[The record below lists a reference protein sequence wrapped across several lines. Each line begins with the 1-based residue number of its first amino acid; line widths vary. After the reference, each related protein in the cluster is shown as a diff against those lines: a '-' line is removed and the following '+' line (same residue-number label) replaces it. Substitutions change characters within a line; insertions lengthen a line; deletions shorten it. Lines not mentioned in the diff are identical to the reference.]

1 LPDPVTTESV
11 GKPGFVIAR
20 RLFGIALGAI
30 FFSAFASLGVQIR
43 GLMGAHGISPVA
55 EFLRMAGEQLG
66 GSAWLTVPTLCWLNA
81 SDGFLVG
88 LCVAGCVISLALVAG
103 FAPAPCTFVLWALYI
118 SLCSVGSPF
127 LNFQWDALLLE
138 TALLAVFY
146 LPWKLRPN
154 WSRESSVSRVARWLF
169 WWLLFRLMFASGV
182 VKLSSGD
189 ETWRTL
195 TALRFHF
202 ETQPLPL
209 WTAWYVHQ
217 LPHWVLRI
225 MEAIMFAIELVAPFL
240 IIAPRRFRHAGAIAL
255 IALQLG
261 ILATG
266 NYAFFNWLTIALCL
280 LLVDDAFW
288 PRRWC
293 ERFTKPNEPRPGATW
308 PLWIFGP
315 VAGLIILTTSMP
327 LLDAFRTGWRWP
339 EPFSGLRNA
348 LAPLMSFNGY
358 GLFAVMTTTRPEIFV
373 EGSDD
378 GVNWQPYRFRWKPGN
393 VRIPPGLVAPHQP
406 RLDWQMWF
414 AALSDYRQNPWFIRF
429 LVRLL
434 EGSPDVLALLEW
446 NPFPNHPPRYVRAVV
461 SEYHFTHW
469 GEAAWW
475 TRGPESLYCPAISLR
490 NEP

>member
-1 LPDPVTTESV
+1 MT
-11 GKPGFVIAR
+11 
-20 RLFGIALGAI
+20 
-30 FFSAFASLGVQIR
+30 AFASLGVQIR
-43 GLMGAHGISPVA
+43 GLIGTQGISPA
-55 EFLRMAGEQLG
+55 ADFLHAVREQLG
-66 GSAWLTVPTLCWLNA
+66 GSAWLMVPTFCWVDA

-88 LCVAGCVISLALVAG
+88 MCVVGCVISAILIAGVAPGACSLA
-103 FAPAPCTFVLWALYI
+103 LWALYL
-118 SLCSVGSPF
+118 SPCSVGSPF

-146 LPWKLRPN
+146 LPWKWRPD
-154 WSRESSVSRVARWLF
+154 WSRESRVSRLARWLL

-189 ETWRTL
+189 ETWRSL

-217 LPHWVLRI
+217 LPHGLLRA
-225 MEAIMFAIELVAPFL
+225 MEAIMFAIELGAPFL
-240 IIAPRRFRHAGAIAL
+240 IIAPRRGRHAGAVAL
-255 IALQLG
+255 IAFQLG
-261 ILATG
+261 ILTTG
-266 NYAFFNWLTIALCL
+266 NYAFFNYLTIALCL
-280 LLVDDAFW
+280 LLFDDPAW
-288 PRRWC
+288 PRRWR
-293 ERFTKPNEPRPGATW
+293 EGFTPSADAPAAATW
-308 PLWIFGP
+308 PLRLFAP
-315 VAGLIILTTSMP
+315 VAAVIVMLTTMP
-327 LLDAFRTGWRWP
+327 LVDALRTGWRWP

-378 GVNWQPYRFRWKPGN
+378 GVTWQAYRFRWKPGN
-393 VRIPPGLVAPHQP
+393 VREAPALVAPHQP

-414 AALSDYRQNPWFIRF
+414 AALSDYQQNPWFIRF

-461 SEYHFTHW
+461 YEYHFTRW
-469 GEAAWW
+469 GDPAWW
-475 TRGPESLYCPAISLR
+475 TRGPENLYCPVLSLR
-490 NEP
+490 GEDR